1 MSTQP
6 LLQRTAAKRI
16 ALPVKVEPKVS
27 FANERTFLS
36 WLHFTVVLGGLAVGL
51 LNFGDRVCSFLPL
64 SEPSLTTAVGRKD
77 QCSYVLRSRYV
88 GIDGLAVQISSAPL
102 PAIAVM
108 VYALWTYHWRANSI
122 RKGGRGPYDD
132 RIGPVRNLS
141 S

>member
-51 LNFGDRVCSFLPL
+51 LNFGDKVCRACFL
-64 SEPSLTTAVGRKD
+64 AF
-77 QCSYVLRSRYV
+77 
-88 GIDGLAVQISSAPL
+88 
-102 PAIAVM
+102 
-108 VYALWTYHWRANSI
+108 
-122 RKGGRGPYDD
+122 
-132 RIGPVRNLS
+132 LS
-141 S
+141 SPEEIGWEN

>member
-51 LNFGDRVCSFLPL
+51 LNFGDK
-64 SEPSLTTAVGRKD
+64 VG
-77 QCSYVLRSRYV
+77 
-88 GIDGLAVQISSAPL
+88 QISAAMFSVVAV
-102 PAIAVM
+102 AVM

-122 RKGGRGPYDD
+122 RTGGRGPYDD
-132 RIGPVRNLS
+132 RIGPTVLCIALLGAIIANFVLRFTSPDL
-141 S
+141 